1 MSVSVFFLAGFV
13 GVLLIWMCI
22 SAALLLLGAKI
33 ANIANRSYG
42 QALAATVLS
51 GLITYA
57 LAFLLKTSPLLS
69 ALLGTVGG
77 LLVTA
82 LLMMPIF
89 KTTPGRAFAAAA
101 LAAVF
106 TVAAVAPLAMVTAV
120 VLPAFG
126 KAHATA
132 ALTQAV
138 SNGHN
143 IYLCAFANQINSSVL
158 GDDGNLPFPKV
169 GQYNTSTEF
178 FIDLVESGRMNVGY
192 DFFAARGI
200 PGAKS
205 TNSADFNAENN
216 AWCVVLGLEDAP
228 DGTPFMFTR
237 NYAPAALQAGDDPIV
252 LTDQPPF
259 GKDGLVVVLKN
270 GAAFYLKNDRLK
282 NSLFNPAQTPS
293 GTNLVILRP

>member
-1 MSVSVFFLAGFV
+1 MNVSSFFLGGFV
-13 GVLLIWMCI
+13 GFLLAWMGI

-42 QALAATVLS
+42 KALAATVLS
-51 GLITYA
+51 GLGMSA
-57 LAFLLKTSPLLS
+57 LAALLKTSP
-69 ALLGTVGG
+69 ALGAALGTVGG
-77 LLVTA
+77 FLATA
-82 LLMMPIF
+82 LLMIPIF

-101 LAAVF
+101 LSVGF
-106 TVAAVAPLAMVTAV
+106 TFVAIAPLAMLTAIL
-120 VLPAFG
+120 LPAFV
-126 KAHATA
+126 KAHTTA
-132 ALTQAV
+132 AMVQTV

-143 IYLCAFANQINSSVL
+143 IYLCAFANHINSSVV

-169 GQYNTSTEF
+169 GQYSSSTEY
-178 FIDLVESGRMNVGY
+178 FIDLVTSGVINVSY

-205 TNSADFNAENN
+205 TNPADFKAENN

-228 DGTPFMFTR
+228 GDTPFMFTR
-237 NYAPAALQAGDDPIV
+237 NYAPEALQAGDDPLV
-252 LTDQPPF
+252 LTHDPPF

-270 GAAFYLKNDRLK
+270 GAAFHLKKNQLR
-282 NSLFNPAQTPS
+282 NSLFNPSQTPS